1 MKFLLTVFCLFVFI
15 LASVSFTSA
24 NIQSTINII
33 NSDNGEFQKV
43 RVGDELSL
51 IYDFNT
57 GESINREIF
66 VSQVD
71 SLDLSKALFCYGGC
85 NIVPKRSIHKTW
97 IKDNEE
103 TLSLVNARIDG
114 NEHNQIF
121 DIYLGDKIT
130 TTDSQTQQTCLDF
143 SGNEEVTIFWLGN
156 ISVEDSGQYEFLLNI
171 SGEILSLDINED
183 DKILIENNT
192 FKVNLE
198 EGNNKIKIVYS
209 TNKKE
214 NINLFWKYL
223 DKDFLV

>member
-121 DIYLGDKIT
+121 DIY
-130 TTDSQTQQTCLDF
+130 
-143 SGNEEVTIFWLGN
+143 
-156 ISVEDSGQYEFLLNI
+156 
-171 SGEILSLDINED
+171 
-183 DKILIENNT
+183 
-192 FKVNLE
+192 
-198 EGNNKIKIVYS
+198 
-209 TNKKE
+209 
-214 NINLFWKYL
+214 
-223 DKDFLV
+223 